1 MRMLFVSSI
10 VSGGSHRSQLELAR
24 RLVERG
30 HEVRFVVD
38 DERPHRLSRWWYGHI
53 SDAAARF
60 ARAPGAGALRSLE
73 RLPGR
78 RSRTSDVHGIR
89 FASSPVP
96 ENVVPGVLRKFQ
108 PDVVVG
114 NSIERLAWRKI
125 RAICA
130 KEHTATVLYI
140 REVALLDHITHGEAP
155 ADAVVANAHSLAAAV
170 RANGIECAMVPSV
183 VDLSVTHTDSTREVA
198 LVVNPIAS
206 HGIALVWQIAAMRP
220 NLPIVLQESWPLTP
234 AAVAEIEAKLATH
247 PNVRLRRVATPG
259 PTLYGDARLLLV
271 PHLIDNRP
279 RVIAEAQANG
289 VPVIASEQPGLA
301 EALGQGGVLVG
312 ADDVEGWCAAID
324 RLWSDHAEYDRRS
337 LLARE
342 HAARAELDPDRVVDA
357 FESVIRSAVEV
368 MHR

>member
-1 MRMLFVSSI
+1 MRLLFVSSI

-30 HEVRFVVD
+30 HEVRFIVD
-38 DERPHRLSRWWYGHI
+38 DERPHRLSRWWYGKFA
-53 SDAAARF
+53 DAAARF
-60 ARAPGAGALRSLE
+60 AGVPGVGVLRRLE

-78 RSRTSDVHGIR
+78 RVRTGIVDGID
-89 FASSPVP
+89 FGNTPVP
-96 ENVVPGVLRKFQ
+96 ENAVPAALQTFK

-125 RAICA
+125 RVLCA
-130 KEHTATVLYI
+130 THHIATVLYI
-140 REVALLDHITHGEAP
+140 REVALLNHITHGEAP

-170 RANGIECAMVPSV
+170 RAKGIECAMVPSV

-220 NLPIVLQESWPLTP
+220 QLPIVLQESWPL
-234 AAVAEIEAKLATH
+234 AVEAVEEIEAQMARH
-247 PNVRLRRVATPG
+247 PNVRLRRVAPPG
-259 PTLYGDARLLLV
+259 PSLYGDARLLLV
-271 PHLIDNRP
+271 PHRIDNRP
-279 RVIAEAQANG
+279 RVVAEAQSNG

-301 EALGQGGVLVG
+301 EAVGPGGVLVC

-324 RLWSDHAEYDRRS
+324 RLWNDQAEYERVS
-337 LLARE
+337 QLARE
-342 HAARAELDPDRVVDA
+342 YAARPELDPDSVVDD
-357 FESVIRSAVEV
+357 FEALIRTAVQSVPQ
-368 MHR
+368 